1 MYGLR
6 FSTLQCL
13 YSRSCLEKLAAFL
26 DINYVLQPLNDLIPT
41 RFTPISTIS
50 ISALI
55 DQLFIEI
62 WQNSSNYS
70 NYYSACA
77 PMKCQYT
84 YNKRNNLIYIIAS
97 LLGLYGGLTIGLKL
111 VIWHILNIFWKFY
124 EKIKKCQAN
133 VHPSL

>member
-26 DINYVLQPLNDLIPT
+26 DINYVLQPLNDSIPT

-62 WQNSSNYS
+62 WQNSS
-70 NYYSACA
+70 
-77 PMKCQYT
+77 
-84 YNKRNNLIYIIAS
+84 
-97 LLGLYGGLTIGLKL
+97 
-111 VIWHILNIFWKFY
+111 
-124 EKIKKCQAN
+124 
-133 VHPSL
+133 